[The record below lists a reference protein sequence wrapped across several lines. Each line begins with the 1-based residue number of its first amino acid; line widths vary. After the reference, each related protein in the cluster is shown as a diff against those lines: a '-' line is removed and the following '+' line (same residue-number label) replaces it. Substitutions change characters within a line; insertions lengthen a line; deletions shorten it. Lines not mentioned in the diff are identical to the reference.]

1 MIAKYAGRGKCT
13 IEGVTIRTPA
23 EGYNSPVAQAIVFA
37 SLGSSTGTN
46 SSGMNVVF
54 LASCKLC
61 SLCHTCL
68 YQKCYTECDSSI
80 HIVHAGVPSLE
91 KLVSFD
97 QVRSEHDFEQE
108 VVRWSQQVGR
118 LCTVSSVYMVITA
131 NLLFA
136 YTMQQIKLQY
146 RRK

>member
-1 MIAKYAGRGKCT
+1 MWYSLLPTSCVPCVIHACT
-13 IEGVTIRTPA
+13 RSVTP
-23 EGYNSPVAQAIVFA
+23 
-37 SLGSSTGTN
+37 
-46 SSGMNVVF
+46 
-54 LASCKLC
+54 
-61 SLCHTCL
+61 
-68 YQKCYTECDSSI
+68 ECDASN

-97 QVRSEHDFEQE
+97 QVRSERDFEQE
-108 VVRWSQQVGR
+108 VVRWSQQVR
-118 LCTVSSVYMVITA
+118 HLYTVSSLYMVMTA

>member
-1 MIAKYAGRGKCT
+1 MYG
-13 IEGVTIRTPA
+13 E
-23 EGYNSPVAQAIVFA
+23 
-37 SLGSSTGTN
+37 
-46 SSGMNVVF
+46 F
-54 LASCKLC
+54 LASYIVSTSCVPCVKPAC
-61 SLCHTCL
+61 TRSATP
-68 YQKCYTECDSSI
+68 ECDASN

-97 QVRSEHDFEQE
+97 QVRSERDFELE
-108 VVRWSQQVGR
+108 VMRWSQQVR
-118 LCTVSSVYMVITA
+118 HLYTISSSYMVMTA